1 MDRGSSRYDILK
13 LEKLIRNYINNKDNS
28 TSKTE
33 LSFMVIEGE
42 DLIET
47 LDNLN
52 FETEKETEENKKSKV
67 QYEEKCN
74 DYTNLEEKYK
84 ELEKKY
90 NKLEEAYNENL
101 SQDIK
106 KLIEGKEGPFV
117 DKIKKILEE

>member
-47 LDNLN
+47 LDNLD
-52 FETEKETEENKKSKV
+52 FETEKETEENEKLKV

-74 DYTNLEEKYK
+74 DYANLKENYK
-84 ELEKKY
+84 ELEEKY
-90 NKLEEAYNENL
+90 NKLEDAYNENL

-106 KLIEGKEGPFV
+106 RLVKGKEGPFV